1 MSYSN
6 GKVARNLKVERV
18 KRGWSQERLAEA
30 SGVGQNSIAR
40 YETGMTT
47 PGLDQAFKI
56 AAALGCS
63 IDVLVGWDPPK
74 ESAEDETA

>member
-6 GKVARNLKVERV
+6 EKVARNLKVERA
-18 KRGWSQERLAEA
+18 KRGWSQEDLAEA

-40 YETGMTT
+40 YEMGGTT

-56 AAALGCS
+56 ALALGCS
-63 IDVLVGWDPPK
+63 IDAIAGWQPP
-74 ESAEDETA
+74 EAA